1 MENGKREFKIIE
13 DKLYNFFNKEKKIA
27 TLNYRIEILKKQIEK
42 IDQELKECDV
52 SIEIESSSPSFEER
66 VQSSSD
72 GTSYAE
78 REVIRITDLKL
89 KRKAEKE
96 VEIEEFLALIDKI
109 ELDNAILEYN
119 LQFIN
124 EEWHKLLELKYK
136 DKKSEQ
142 QIAIEMNMSQS
153 QVNKIKQKVIF
164 DIKRWEEWREKS

>member
-27 TLNYRIEILKKQIEK
+27 ALRYQIEILRKQIERLDK
-42 IDQELKECDV
+42 DLRECNIT
-52 SIEIESSSPSFEER
+52 IEIESSSPSFEER

-124 EEWHKLLELKYK
+124 EEWYKLLELKYK
-136 DKKSEQ
+136 YKNSEV
-142 QIAIEMNMSQS
+142 QISLEMNISQS
-153 QVNKIKQKVIF
+153 QVNKIKQKVIE
-164 DIKRWEEWREKS
+164 DIRRWEEWREKN

>member
-27 TLNYRIEILKKQIEK
+27 ALRYQIEILRKQIERLDK
-42 IDQELKECDV
+42 DLRECNIT
-52 SIEIESSSPSFEER
+52 IEIESSSPGFEER
-66 VQSSSD
+66 VQTSSN

-164 DIKRWEEWREKS
+164 DIKRWEEWREKN

>member
-27 TLNYRIEILKKQIEK
+27 ALRYQIEILRKQIERLDK
-42 IDQELKECDV
+42 DLRECNIT
-52 SIEIESSSPSFEER
+52 IEIESSSLGFEER
-66 VQSSSD
+66 VETSSN